1 MSHILDLTY
10 CFPVGILALVLS
22 PSTFLV
28 HWKLD
33 LKAELESISVFQQ
46 ENLKLVFFLQIWWE
60 VPR

>member
-46 ENLKLVFFLQIWWE
+46 ENLKLVFFLQI
-60 VPR
+60 